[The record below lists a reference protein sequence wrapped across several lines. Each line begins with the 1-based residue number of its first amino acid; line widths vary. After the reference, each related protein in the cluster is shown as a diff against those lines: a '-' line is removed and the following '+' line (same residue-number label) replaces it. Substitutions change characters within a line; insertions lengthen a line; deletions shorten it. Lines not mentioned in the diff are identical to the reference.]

1 MSRRLVALAW
11 CEFQPRTR
19 ALARSLGGE
28 AHFIT
33 AGRSAGDFLPIRYL
47 IDATATWRL
56 LDRRD
61 PGVVIAIS
69 PPFLAPLVAWLWCAA
84 HRRTLVIDCHTDA
97 FSGSHWGWTKPIHR
111 WLTRRCAAVTL
122 HTAAARDEV
131 AGWGAPALLL
141 PDDLPDSASAEA
153 ASTSTRHIVLVAGGL
168 DSEEPV
174 EATLAAARLMPEV
187 EFRLTGD
194 PRRLGGGIVAGAPEN
209 AFFTGWLD
217 YPKFLGQVQVADVVI
232 ALTHD
237 DGIMNRAAY
246 EAVGSGKPIVLSTS
260 PGRRE
265 RFGAAAV
272 FTANT
277 PSAIASA
284 LRQALEERAELGQRS
299 RSLRA
304 LLAADHEQGIAKLRE
319 VLGDA
324 APGPLSGRRLLM
336 ITQHPYPQTPMVR
349 RNVEYALAQGAEVDL
364 VCIRESGEMAR
375 PAPGLRI
382 HALRL
387 TRTSHRGRVRRFSA
401 AWYPVEYLAFF
412 FRALPRVTALSVMRR
427 YDVVQVD
434 NIPDFLV
441 FAAAPARWRG
451 ARVVFFMYELMPEM
465 TASRLHVGSQHPLV
479 RLVAQQEGW
488 ATAWADRVI
497 IVNEFCRRLLLKRGV
512 DDLKVTVVTNT
523 QPATHFGEAVPGPE
537 PLLITHA
544 TLTERYGVQVAIA
557 ALAELRRKWPHLRLE
572 VLGEGEYRPQ
582 LEALVGRLGLGEAVD
597 FGGFLPWD
605 DAMAHVRRAS
615 VGLVAVIADGY
626 GDLLLP
632 NKLFDYVN
640 QGVPVA
646 CARLS
651 AISHHFPPDTL
662 AYFTPGDAVE
672 LAAAVDRLL
681 GDPAGAHRQAD
692 RARAAARPLSWENV
706 ADGYLDVLSSGR

>member
-1 MSRRLVALAW
+1 MSRQLIALAW
-11 CEFQPRTR
+11 CEFQPRTQ
-19 ALARSLGGE
+19 ALARTLGGE
-28 AHFIT
+28 AHFII
-33 AGRSAGDFLPIRYL
+33 AGRRLARGLLPIRYV
-47 IDATATWRL
+47 IDASATWRL

-61 PGVVIAIS
+61 PGVVIAVS
-69 PPFLAPLVAWLWCAA
+69 PPFLAPMVAWLWCGA

-111 WLTRRCAAVTL
+111 WLARRCAAVTL

-131 AGWGAPALLL
+131 AGWGTPALLL
-141 PDDLPDSASAEA
+141 PDDLPDSAEAAA
-153 ASTSTRHIVLVAGGL
+153 ASTPAGPMVLVAGGL

-174 EATLAAARLMPEV
+174 AATLAAARLMPEV

-194 PRRLGGGIVAGAPEN
+194 PRRLGDGIVAGAPEN
-209 AFFTGWLD
+209 AHFTGWLD
-217 YPKFLGQVQVADVVI
+217 YPKFLGQVQVADVVA

-237 DGIMNRAAY
+237 AGIMNRAAY
-246 EAVGSGKPIVLSTS
+246 EAVGLGKPIVLSNS

-265 RFGAAAV
+265 RFGAVAV

-277 PSAIASA
+277 PAAIASA
-284 LRQALEERAELGQRS
+284 VRQALEEKAELGERS
-299 RSLRA
+299 RGLRA
-304 LLAADHEQGIAKLRE
+304 ELAADHEQGIATLRE
-319 VLGDA
+319 ILGDA
-324 APGPLSGRRLLM
+324 GRGPLSGRRLLM
-336 ITQHPYPQTPMVR
+336 ITQHPYPQNPTVR

-364 VCIRESGEMAR
+364 VCTRESAETAR
-375 PAPGLRI
+375 PAPGLRL

-387 TRTSHRGRVRRFSA
+387 AHRRFSA
-401 AWYPVEYLAFF
+401 AWYPLEYLAFF

-434 NIPDFLV
+434 NLPDFLV

-465 TASRLHVGSQHPLV
+465 TASRLKVGSQHPLV
-479 RLVAQQEGW
+479 KLVEQQERW

-497 IVNEFCRRLLLKRGV
+497 TVNELCRRQLLKRGV
-512 DDLKVTVVTNT
+512 DDRKLTVVTNT
-523 QPATHFGEAVPGPE
+523 QPAAQFGEAVPGPE

-557 ALAELRRKWPHLRLE
+557 ALADLRRKWPDLRLE

-582 LEALVGRLGLGEAVD
+582 LEMLVGRLGLEEVVD
-597 FGGFLPWD
+597 FRGFLPWE

-615 VGLVAVIADGY
+615 VGVVCVISDGY

-632 NKLFDYVN
+632 NKLFDYVT

-646 CARLS
+646 CARLA
-651 AISHHFPPDTL
+651 AIADHFPPDTL

-672 LAAAVDRLL
+672 LAVAVDRLL
-681 GDPAGAHRQAD
+681 GDPAGARCQAD
-692 RARAAARPLSWENV
+692 RAREAARQLSWENV
-706 ADGYLDVLSSGR
+706 AGGYLDVLSAAR